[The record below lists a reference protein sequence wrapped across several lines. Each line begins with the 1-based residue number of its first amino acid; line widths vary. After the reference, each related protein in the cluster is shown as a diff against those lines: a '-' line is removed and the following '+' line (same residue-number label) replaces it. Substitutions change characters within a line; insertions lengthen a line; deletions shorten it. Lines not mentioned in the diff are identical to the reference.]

1 MFGQSK
7 KTGYEKLL
15 ELKGKKLEQRDALTN
30 ELKSLKEAITAA
42 MLEGKD
48 TSSLLKSRQ
57 EITAK
62 LQNIEE
68 EIILLQKK
76 QPDILLAH
84 YEEKLKEKEQE
95 IQAKKREI
103 EPYRNKYEKAKREFE
118 RIQTEWFSINGIA
131 SMNIDHLNMQI
142 ADLQAKIDGL
152 KPNKEVTSS
161 LHSVDEWLQLLRD
174 GRIHSYMEGNDINLD
189 EAYRI
194 YSDEIK
200 LLQDWGHRC
209 RLMKK
214 SSGNVP
220 PKPEIIKYYSNERL
234 KQIIQGEKEANF
246 TSEMNTSSATKPFI
260 KVRKVSI

>member
-15 ELKGKKLEQRDALTN
+15 ELKEKKLEQRDTLAN
-30 ELKSLKEAITAA
+30 ELKNLKESITAA

-68 EIILLQKK
+68 EIILLEKK
-76 QPDILLAH
+76 QPDMLLAH
-84 YEEKLKEKEQE
+84 YKEKLYEKEQE

-103 EPYRNKYEKAKREFE
+103 EPYRNKYEKAKREFG
-118 RIQTEWFSINGIA
+118 RIQAEWFSINGRA
-131 SMNIDHLNMQI
+131 SMNIDYLSTQI
-142 ADLQAKIDGL
+142 AELRAKIDSL
-152 KPNKEVTSS
+152 KSSNEVTSFQ
-161 LHSVDEWLQLLRD
+161 HSVDEWLQLLRD
-174 GRIHSYMEGNDINLD
+174 GKIHSYMEGNDINLD
-189 EAYRI
+189 EAYQI

-214 SSGNVP
+214 SSGNIP
-220 PKPEIIKYYSNERL
+220 QKPEIIKYYSDERL
-234 KQIIQGEKEANF
+234 KQIIQGKTGANF
-246 TSEMNTSSATKPFI
+246 TSEINTSSATKPFI